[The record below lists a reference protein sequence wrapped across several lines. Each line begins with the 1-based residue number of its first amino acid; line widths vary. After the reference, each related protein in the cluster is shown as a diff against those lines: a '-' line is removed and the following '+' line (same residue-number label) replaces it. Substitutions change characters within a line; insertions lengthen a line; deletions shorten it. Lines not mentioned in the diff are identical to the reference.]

1 MRLKK
6 SAHILYISL
15 GWLSLALG
23 FIGAFLPILPT
34 TPFALLAAYFFSKG
48 SPKLHQW
55 LLENKLMG
63 PLIRD
68 WEQYGV
74 VRLRAKITAT
84 LMIVLLFSYTLIY
97 VEVNWWIKALVATS
111 GAGVLIF
118 LWTRPATPKPSETT
132 GTSI

>member
-1 MRLKK
+1 MVLKRTGN
-6 SAHILYISL
+6 ILYISL

-55 LLENKLMG
+55 LLESRLMG

-68 WEQYGV
+68 WQQYGV
-74 VRLRAKITAT
+74 VRLRAKVTAT
-84 LMIVLLFSYTLIY
+84 IMITVLFSYTLIF
-97 VEVNWWIKALVATS
+97 VEVTWWIKVLVAGS
-111 GAGVLIF
+111 GVGVLIF
-118 LWTRPATPKPSETT
+118 LWSRPSTHQRVPEDT
-132 GTSI
+132 